1 MANPI
6 TLCTSQWVDIPLK
19 QLVEK
24 AAGWGLDGLELSC
37 GGDHFNVSQALE
49 NEQYLDEKRSLLK
62 KSNINCWAI
71 ANHLVGQCVCDLIDE
86 RHKSIL
92 EPVVWGDG
100 DPEGVRQRA
109 AEEMKRSATAAK
121 LFGIDVVTGFTG
133 SSIWHLLYAFP
144 PTPMTMIDAG
154 YEDFARRWL
163 PIFDHFEKEGVRFA
177 LEVHPTEIAYDIY
190 TMQRA
195 LEAVDYHPAFGIN
208 FDPSH
213 LVHQLI
219 DPVEFINAFPDRIF
233 HVHIKDS
240 RVNLN
245 GRNSILASHLPFGDH
260 RRGWDFVSPGRGDIQ
275 WDLVV
280 RALNRIGYQGPY
292 SVEWEDS
299 GMDREWG
306 VVDALRMVREN
317 NFSPSDHAFDSVFAK
332 DNQ

>member
-1 MANPI
+1 MAKPI
-6 TLCTSQWVDIPLK
+6 TLCTSQWADIPFNK
-19 QLVEK
+19 LVEK
-24 AAGWGLDGLELSC
+24 AKDWGLDGLELTC
-37 GGDHFNVSQALE
+37 GGDHFNVSQALD
-49 NEQYLDEKRSLLK
+49 NGNHLKEKRSLLI
-62 KSNINCWAI
+62 NNGLNCWAI

-86 RHKSIL
+86 RHKAIL
-92 EPVVWGDG
+92 DATIWGDG

-109 AEEMKRSATAAK
+109 AEEMKRTATAAK
-121 LFGIDVVTGFTG
+121 SFGVDIVTGFTG

-144 PTPMTMIDAG
+144 PTPVEMIDAG
-154 YEDFARRWL
+154 FADFARRWL
-163 PIFDHFEKEGVRFA
+163 PILDHFEKEGVRFA

-190 TMQRA
+190 TTKRA

-219 DPVEFINAFPDRIF
+219 DPVEFINAFEDRIF

-245 GRNSILASHLPFGDH
+245 GRNSILASHLPFGDY

-275 WDLVV
+275 WDLII
-280 RALNRIGYQGPY
+280 RALNRIGYDGPL
-292 SVEWEDS
+292 SIEWEDS

-306 VVDALRMVREN
+306 VRDALQMVKKN
-317 NFSPSDHAFDSVFAK
+317 NFSPSEQAFDSVFTK
-332 DNQ
+332 DRE

>member
-24 AAGWGLDGLELSC
+24 AADWGLDGLELSC

-49 NEQYLDEKRSLLK
+49 DENYLEEKRELLNI
-62 KSNINCWAI
+62 SNINCWAI

-92 EPVVWGDG
+92 YPDVWGDG

-109 AEEMKRSATAAK
+109 AEEMKRAATAAK

-144 PTPMTMIDAG
+144 PTRMSMIDAG

-163 PIFDHFEKEGVRFA
+163 PIFNHFEKEGVKFA

-213 LVHQLI
+213 LVHQMI

-245 GRNSILASHLPFGDH
+245 GRNSILASHLAFGDY

-280 RALNRIGYQGPY
+280 RALNRIGYRGPY

-332 DNQ
+332 DN